1 MSVHPGKEDGCTLI
15 SIDYQRK
22 NRRFRYAEG
31 ARLLGAED
39 TVTGIAQAGN
49 DVAVLVQM
57 VVHRT
62 GGSADAAITEMK
74 KRGCHNIKLMVLVAA
89 PEGILQK

>member
-39 TVTGIAQAGN
+39 TVAGVAQAGN

-62 GGSADAAITEMK
+62 GVDVHVGMD
-74 KRGCHNIKLMVLVAA
+74 L
-89 PEGILQK
+89 LQK